1 VSSFCKRLHSCLWPL
16 AVGEPDRARLNV
28 VGVNHERKILS
39 AIYCERKQ
47 AKLLL
52 AKGSCGRAGG
62 FTLIELLVVIA
73 IIAILAAMLLP
84 ALNKAKSRAT
94 RIACLSNLRQMGIA
108 SLNYA
113 NDNRDNF
120 PDMSMSQ
127 TPGQQGT
134 SNWPWDVPDYVAYM
148 LSQNGTKRG
157 VCYCPS
163 NPDQMK
169 WWDYHQVDTGGG
181 ETPTANTSDYRVL
194 GYQFCW
200 KGAAHGAGGI
210 PATNTTESLHP
221 AAWKFSEVGGQSTLI
236 NPGLTERVIIA
247 DALISQAPMM
257 ASKAA
262 NNFKNVRD
270 GFGDPITSPHLT
282 GALPDGA
289 NRLFADGHALWFG
302 FRSVIVRTAP
312 MSGIVYF
319 WW

>member
-1 VSSFCKRLHSCLWPL
+1 MISTWPL
-16 AVGEPDRARLNV
+16 STRPECRAR
-28 VGVNHERKILS
+28 RRLS
-39 AIYCERKQ
+39 AC
-47 AKLLL
+47 A
-52 AKGSCGRAGG
+52 AG

-84 ALNKAKSRAT
+84 ALSKAKSRAL
-94 RIACLSNLRQMGIA
+94 RIACASNLRQMGIA

-120 PDMSMSQ
+120 PDLAMSQ
-127 TPGQQGT
+127 ASNQPGT

-148 LSQNGTKRG
+148 LSQNGSKRD

-163 NPDQMK
+163 NPGMVK
-169 WWDYHQVDTGGG
+169 WWSYNQTAPG
-181 ETPTANTSDYRVL
+181 EAPSGNPTDYRVL

-200 KGAAHGAGGI
+200 KGTAHGSGGI
-210 PATNTTESLHP
+210 PKTNTTESLRP
-221 AAWKFSEVGGQSTLI
+221 APFKVTGPDGTPMQI

-247 DALISQAPMM
+247 DAIISQAPYL
-257 ASKAA
+257 ANKAA

-270 GFGDPITSPHLT
+270 GFNDAITSAHLN
-282 GALPDGA
+282 GALPSGA
-289 NRLFADGHALWFG
+289 NRLFADCHVAWYNFY
-302 FRSVIVRTAP
+302 SIAPRTSA